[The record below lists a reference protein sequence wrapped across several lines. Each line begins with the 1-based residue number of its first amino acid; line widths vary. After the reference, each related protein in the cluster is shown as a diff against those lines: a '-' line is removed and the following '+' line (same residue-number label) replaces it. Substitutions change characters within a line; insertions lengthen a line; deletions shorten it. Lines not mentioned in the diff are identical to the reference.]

1 MPIRKIQF
9 MPTEF
14 YHVFNRGNG
23 KQNIFYNDKDRYRFL
38 QAIYLS
44 NNVNTFLG
52 IEELERGKGGYA
64 LADIKNILETNTI
77 PHDPLVRICADC
89 LMSNHYHFLIQEI
102 KEGGISKFMQRLGT
116 SYAKY
121 FVTKYERP
129 GSLFQGRF
137 KATHIENDDQLK
149 YLLAYVN
156 AINPAQLAEPSLK
169 ERGIKNL
176 KKVLDRVNNYK
187 WSTHFEFMG
196 KRESILIDKGLLGE
210 IYPNPKIYYKFIED
224 VLHGKEKKMWAVI
237 EKSTLE

>member
-9 MPTEF
+9 VPAEF
-14 YHVFNRGNG
+14 YHIFNRGNG
-23 KQNIFYNDKDRYRFL
+23 KQNIFYHDKDRYRFL

-52 IEELERGKGGYA
+52 IEELERGKSGYA
-64 LADIKNILETNTI
+64 LADIKNILETNMI

-89 LMSNHYHFLIQEI
+89 LMPNHYHFLIQEI

-121 FVTKYERP
+121 FVTKHKRP

-156 AINPAQLAEPSLK
+156 AINPAQLVEPNLK

-176 KKVLDRVNNYK
+176 KKALDQVNNYK

-210 IYPNPKIYYKFIED
+210 NYPNAKIYYAFIKD
-224 VLHGKEKKMWAVI
+224 VLQGKENKMWTTI
-237 EKSTLE
+237 EKLALE